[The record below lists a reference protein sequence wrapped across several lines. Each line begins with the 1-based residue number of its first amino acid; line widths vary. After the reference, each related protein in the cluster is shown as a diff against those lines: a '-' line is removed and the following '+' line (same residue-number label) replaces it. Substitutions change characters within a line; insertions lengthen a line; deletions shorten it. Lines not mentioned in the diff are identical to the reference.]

1 MERVAKW
8 LHLFE
13 TPDNTPRTLSQAI
26 KEVLNIDYNGQQRSN
41 VLVGDTATS
50 QRGKQGST
58 RDAATR
64 ERIESG
70 KRTADSAGSIDG
82 DSRGIR
88 SESEDRTS
96 QSEENATEIK
106 SSMSANEAIDFVADM
121 ELIADVAPE
130 IDLTIENWDALFGE
144 SGTINT
150 PIGEVKMG
158 ENQFAKL
165 MRQGREGKL
174 GMIKPTLENPHA
186 IVEEASE
193 AKEGDTTE
201 RAASYIFIRSFKK
214 SDGSRYYYFTSV
226 TVSVDGKEV
235 VISNQEKSKNRISN
249 LLQKGVISWIN
260 KNVQS
265 ASEAQSEESVLLDD
279 SQAVTQADNN
289 TASLGINSSELS
301 DSKDTTISPTTNE
314 LGEKSAAPSV
324 QEQIQAAEAEVNTNP
339 TEVQKEAGREPQPR
353 QEGAVTDAEI
363 EALNSELSENYRTN
377 SELDKDND
385 RFNNELQQQID
396 GTLPKGHIYKMGM
409 PGKILL
415 SAGVPNMPIEMSS
428 TRLEEK
434 SKQDNH
440 PFEISE
446 LKNLVKELQSPIAV
460 FKYGN
465 NAKNVIISID
475 YQGKQFLV
483 GIHFNQNRNGIE
495 VSSIRGIFP
504 KTNAK
509 WLNWIVQGKAD
520 YLNKEKIQ
528 ALIDKQRTNLADVE
542 YLDLDLVAK
551 VVENF
556 ENPSVDEEIS
566 TNDRFVEAEH
576 RSINPTIILWYNRTF
591 KSLPITPMISILNA
605 QKPPT
610 ATNETAKLT

>member
-1 MERVAKW
+1 MLARVAKW

-64 ERIESG
+64 ERTKDG
-70 KRTADSAGSIDG
+70 KRTADSAGGIDG

-186 IVEEASE
+186 IVEDTSE
-193 AKEGDTTE
+193 AKGDNVTK
-201 RAASYIFIRSFKK
+201 RASSYVFIRSFKK

-339 TEVQKEAGREPQPR
+339 TEAQKEAGREPQPR
-353 QEGAVTDAEI
+353 QEV
-363 EALNSELSENYRTN
+363 L
-377 SELDKDND
+377 
-385 RFNNELQQQID
+385 
-396 GTLPKGHIYKMGM
+396 
-409 PGKILL
+409 
-415 SAGVPNMPIEMSS
+415 
-428 TRLEEK
+428 
-434 SKQDNH
+434 
-440 PFEISE
+440 
-446 LKNLVKELQSPIAV
+446 
-460 FKYGN
+460 
-465 NAKNVIISID
+465 
-475 YQGKQFLV
+475 
-483 GIHFNQNRNGIE
+483 
-495 VSSIRGIFP
+495 
-504 KTNAK
+504 
-509 WLNWIVQGKAD
+509 
-520 YLNKEKIQ
+520 
-528 ALIDKQRTNLADVE
+528 
-542 YLDLDLVAK
+542 
-551 VVENF
+551 
-556 ENPSVDEEIS
+556 
-566 TNDRFVEAEH
+566 
-576 RSINPTIILWYNRTF
+576 
-591 KSLPITPMISILNA
+591 
-605 QKPPT
+605 
-610 ATNETAKLT
+610 